1 MSLKVVIPAP
11 LRKYTSGAEIVE
23 TYAGTVQ
30 QIIDGLDK
38 RFPGIRNSVCDEK
51 GGLRRFINIYVD
63 GEDVRRIRHSHDE
76 RGARAADGHA
86 QVLASDLFGQ
96 QLEHVRRFEQLHPVC
111 G

>member
-23 TYAGTVQ
+23 TDAGTVQ

-63 GEDVRRIRHSHDE
+63 GEDVRFLESLETKAKD
-76 RGARAADGHA
+76 GAEIAIVPAISGGRN
-86 QVLASDLFGQ
+86 
-96 QLEHVRRFEQLHPVC
+96 
-111 G
+111 